1 MATDRRSPSTNF
13 MMASI
18 LSSSTSSLADSL
30 RDETPSPLSRTH
42 IISSEQ
48 NLSESRILSPGL
60 PSSSSSS
67 STSSFGTH
75 AAATAVGSG
84 SVTDI
89 TAAVGKMRTNRHKK
103 PRTTFS
109 DEQLYEL
116 EQKFARNKYLSA
128 KERQCMAEVLGL
140 TDAQVKTWFQNRRMK
155 LKRQLESIGCQ
166 SPSAEWRDERFYCG
180 GLSYSPAAASLPSSV
195 GDIRRAAILPSAM
208 TAAAIPPV
216 TAALPSPVPMFS
228 FMHYQRPP
236 AVVPSGFH
244 KGLVAC
250 HPSFKAT
257 VPYSR
262 YMTYDPS
269 SASSSS
275 SSCVPV
281 QHSMCK

>member
-1 MATDRRSPSTNF
+1 

-42 IISSEQ
+42 IISSSEQ
-48 NLSESRILSPGL
+48 NLSESRILFPSS
-60 PSSSSSS
+60 SSSSSS
-67 STSSFGTH
+67 STSLFVANT
-75 AAATAVGSG
+75 AVTAVGDSS
-84 SVTDI
+84 SVADI

-109 DEQLYEL
+109 DEQLHEL

-128 KERQCMAEVLGL
+128 KERQRMAEVLGL
-140 TDAQVKTWFQNRRMK
+140 TDSQVKTWFQNRRMK

-180 GLSYSPAAASLPSSV
+180 GLSYSPTRASLPSSV
-195 GDIRRAAILPSAM
+195 GDIRRTAIIPPAM

-216 TAALPSPVPMFS
+216 TAALPSPAVPMFS

-250 HPSFKAT
+250 HPSFKAAS

-269 SASSSS
+269 SAASSP
-275 SSCVPV
+275 SCVAV